1 MLMPQK
7 SKENTAPQ
15 NFAEIPHL
23 KLIATV
29 VQHFH
34 LAMLAGRARVMA
46 SDDSPASERKT
57 LDQRTDGSGEFS
69 ETPAIALTFPT
80 PAALAMSRTFLGGL
94 AVPTD

>member
-1 MLMPQK
+1 MPQK

-15 NFAEIPHL
+15 NFAEIPHQ

-46 SDDSPASERKT
+46 SGDSPAERKT
-57 LDQRTDGSGEFS
+57 PRINGHQWG
-69 ETPAIALTFPT
+69 
-80 PAALAMSRTFLGGL
+80 
-94 AVPTD
+94 VP